1 MGAVFVAV
9 SENADHSLA
18 SVAVADMGETP
29 VAYNGLGNPAV
40 VERIRDRLGDAD
52 SLVMHGAAHW
62 LPRLVNA
69 GLAPRS
75 TVDRVVCTKDL
86 ARLGRPNSVAAN
98 GSAGWDTAAA
108 TAGLVA
114 APATLRP
121 AGPLGMDPSDVAGL
135 ASATATVFPAAYAAA
150 AERLSPEL
158 VRRDVARMR
167 AVVSSGCVQQE
178 DVTPITDSEPAP
190 IPVPV
195 AGATRSQFTGDPQ
208 PVFKRVSLVEGI
220 APEVALYAP
229 ARKAAAVSPSVVALA
244 ESHGIE
250 IDSLTGTGVGG
261 RVIMSDV
268 KAAIKALA

>member
-9 SENADHSLA
+9 SEDSDHNLA
-18 SVAVADMGETP
+18 SVAVANMGDTP
-29 VAYNGLGNPAV
+29 VVYNGLGNPAI
-40 VERIRDRLGDAD
+40 VERIRDRLGAAE
-52 SLVMHGAAHW
+52 SVVVHGAAHW
-62 LPRLVNA
+62 LPRLINS

-75 TVDRVVCTKDL
+75 TVDRVVCTLDL

-121 AGPLGMDPSDVAGL
+121 AGPLGMDPRDVAGL

-150 AERLSPEL
+150 AERLSPGL

-167 AVVSSGCVQQE
+167 AVVSSGCAPSDDDSPVT
-178 DVTPITDSEPAP
+178 DSAPTPIPAA
-190 IPVPV
+190 VPV
-195 AGATRSQFTGDPQ
+195 QCSQYSREPQ

-229 ARKAAAVSPSVVALA
+229 ARKAAAVSASVVTLA
-244 ESHGIE
+244 ESHGIDVAE
-250 IDSLTGTGVGG
+250 LSGTGVGG
-261 RVIMSDV
+261 RVIMADV
-268 KAAIKALA
+268 KAAIKARQ